1 MSKYYVIIGWEY
13 GADRETE
20 ICKVDQNPDPIVK
33 VIVEKTLMV
42 RKDGES
48 RRSRIP
54 KYSSVRVEVRE
65 RASA

>member
-1 MSKYYVIIGWEY
+1 MSKYLVILGWEY

-20 ICKVDQNPDPIVK
+20 ICKVEQNPDPIVK
-33 VIVEKTLMV
+33 AIVEKTLMI
-42 RKDGES
+42 RKDGER

-65 RASA
+65 RVSA